1 MSTGGVRRRRTAAG
15 LLLGIAVAGLACSPV
30 ASASPGQIVDMAEQ
44 CREQYPRDAQ
54 FLPAEAY
61 LAAPRDAFSWR
72 CKRVSISPKGGIVGD
87 LAVDP
92 NAYCSRINADL
103 PSSASPTHPTG
114 NAPAEPRASFGASTR
129 SGPPASFLGE
139 LEVHPVGHAE

>member
-44 CREQYPRDAQ
+44 CPSSTPAMPSSCPRRPIWWH
-54 FLPAEAY
+54 PATPSPGGASACPSRQKVESSAIWR
-61 LAAPRDAFSWR
+61 LTPTPTAAASTP
-72 CKRVSISPKGGIVGD
+72 
-87 LAVDP
+87 
-92 NAYCSRINADL
+92 DL

-129 SGPPASFLGE
+129 
-139 LEVHPVGHAE
+139 